1 MKQAVPSPS
10 STVSEIKPILLRFQR
25 DEITEARIYRKL
37 SVMAKSPHNREV
49 LARIADE
56 ETAHYGIWKNASGV
70 DVKPDGGKYIFY
82 VLVSMIFG
90 VTFGIKLMERGEKGA
105 QESYGRLSATVPEAG
120 RIQKEENGHENLL
133 IGMIDEDKLKYMG
146 SVVLGLNDALVEFTG
161 ALAGFTF
168 ALRDSRLIGM
178 VGLIMGFSASLS
190 MAASEYLSTKTEGEQ
205 KSPLKASIYT
215 GVAYVFTVIA
225 LVLPYFVMS
234 NCYISL
240 ALTIVFAVVLIYFF
254 TFYYSV
260 VKEIPFAARFIEM
273 SAISLGV
280 AALSFLI
287 GLAVRN
293 VLKVD
298 I

>member
-1 MKQAVPSPS
+1 MKQADPSLS
-10 STVSEIKPILLRFQR
+10 NTASDIKPILLRFQR

-37 SVMAKSPHNREV
+37 SGMAKSPHNREV
-49 LARIADE
+49 LLRIADE
-56 ETAHYGIWKNASGV
+56 ETAHYGVWKNASGA
-70 DVKPDGGKYIFY
+70 DVSPDAGKYIFY

-105 QESYGRLSATVPEAG
+105 QQSYGKISADVPEAG
-120 RIQKEENGHENLL
+120 RIQKEENGHENML

-168 ALRDSRLIGM
+168 ALRDSKLIGM

-190 MAASEYLSTKTEGEQ
+190 MAASEYLSTKAEGEQ
-205 KSPLKASIYT
+205 KSSIKAAVYT
-215 GVAYVFTVIA
+215 GIAYVITVFA
-225 LVLPYFVMS
+225 LVFPYFTIG
-234 NCYISL
+234 NCYVAL
-240 ALTIVFAVVLIYFF
+240 GLTISFAVLLIYMF

-260 VKEIPFAARFIEM
+260 VKETPFFTRFVEM

-280 AALSFLI
+280 AALSFFI